1 MLSITLIYSLITI
14 LIIGSSLN
22 PILARCDV
30 LAKPKNEVEP
40 EETEET
46 EEESRKR
53 CCGNFK

>member
-1 MLSITLIYSLITI
+1 MLSITLIYALMTI
-14 LIIGSSLN
+14 LIVGSSLN

-30 LAKPKNEVEP
+30 LAKPKGEAEP
-40 EETEET
+40 EET